1 MDDHEVIAQQVSTLG
16 DRVSALERRM
26 DEVEKVN
33 ARMEE
38 AALSTARALAE
49 ISDHW
54 DQVYEAIRRRNVS
67 QKAPE

>member
-38 AALSTARALAE
+38 ATLSTARALAE

-67 QKAPE
+67 QQAPE